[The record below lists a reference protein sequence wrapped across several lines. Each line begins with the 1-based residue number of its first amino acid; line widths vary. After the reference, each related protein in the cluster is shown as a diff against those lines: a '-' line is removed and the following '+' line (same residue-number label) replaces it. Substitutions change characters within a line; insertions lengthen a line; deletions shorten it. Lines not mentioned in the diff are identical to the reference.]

1 MAALQGVLAP
11 LHKRLGDGATP
22 VAIAGLACIAAI
34 LVLTL
39 IFHSSDPAS
48 RGYRIGVLV
57 LDRWSSIF
65 PYPFTIQN
73 LEHLMFALGLGG
85 LWVRLQTGKRELA
98 FIEMGFLPE
107 DEHTVLQAEDLGPI
121 RRKVS
126 GRFDGENGF
135 LPSLID
141 LCVLQF
147 QASRS
152 VDQTVSVLNSSL
164 ELIAH
169 RVDLRYQMARYLV
182 WLIPTIGFIGTV
194 AGIAATLGV
203 VSGGEP
209 DLGKLAATLTVA
221 FDTTIVALIES
232 ALLVLAMNLVQAR
245 EERAVNLA
253 GQYALRNL
261 INRLYSGRVPE

>member
-1 MAALQGVLAP
+1 MSSLQAVARPLHNRLGERWTPLAVALLLCAAL
-11 LHKRLGDGATP
+11 
-22 VAIAGLACIAAI
+22 I
-34 LVLTL
+34 LLLTL
-39 IFHSSDPAS
+39 IFNNPSPSSS
-48 RGYRIGVLV
+48 GYRMGVLLV
-57 LDRWSSIF
+57 DRWTTVF

-73 LEHLMFALGLGG
+73 LEHVIFAVGLGE
-85 LWVRLQTGKRELA
+85 LWVRWRTARRELA
-98 FIEMGFLPE
+98 FVEQRYLPE

-121 RRKVS
+121 RRAVS
-126 GRFDGENGF
+126 GKFDGENGF

-164 ELIAH
+164 ELISH
-169 RVDLRYQMARYLV
+169 RVDLRYQLSRYFS
-182 WLIPTIGFIGTV
+182 WLIPTIGFVGTV
-194 AGIAATLGV
+194 VGIAATLSV
-203 VSGGEP
+203 VSSGKP
-209 DLGKLAATLTVA
+209 DLGLLAATLTVA

-232 ALLVLAMNLVQAR
+232 AILVLLMNVVQGK

-261 INRLYSGRVPE
+261 INRLYSGKAPD